1 MNSILPYT
9 TESIV
14 DEWFSIFRKLF
25 DNTSSPVIIRSPG
38 RVNLIGEHTDYNE
51 GYVLPAAIDKEIYF
65 AIAQRTDMKCRI
77 HALDINDWYEGNIR
91 LLGNSEK
98 RWPNYLLGIIDQL
111 LKNGH
116 EIQGFDCVFGGNVPI
131 GAGLSSSAAI
141 EGGLIF
147 ALNEIFHLKLDKL
160 TMVKL
165 AQKAENEF
173 VGVRCGI
180 MDQFINIYG
189 EDKKVLRLDCRSLEY
204 EQIPFERTNLN
215 IILCETIARRELA
228 SSEYNVR
235 RQQCEE
241 GVRILTTVDPALKS
255 LRDVD
260 LHLLGKNR
268 ALLSPTVYNRCEY
281 VVKENARVIQAC
293 EDLRRN
299 DFCSFGARMYESHN
313 GLSKY
318 YEVSNEEL
326 DFLVY
331 AASGVKGALG
341 SRMMGAG
348 FGGCT
353 INLVEEEATDKFTH
367 EMKIQYKAK
376 TTKDLIIHIAKLKS
390 GTELIS

>member
-1 MNSILPYT
+1 MVSYT
-9 TESIV
+9 TETII
-14 DEWFSIFRKLF
+14 DEWFSIFRKMF
-25 DNTSSPVIIRSPG
+25 DAASPQVIVRSPG
-38 RVNLIGEHTDYNE
+38 RVNLIGEHTDYNL
-51 GYVLPAAIDKEIYF
+51 GYVLPAAIDKAMYF
-65 AIAQRTDMKCRI
+65 ALSPRTDTKCRI
-77 HALDINDWYEGNIR
+77 YALDIREWYEGDVR
-91 LLGNSEK
+91 SLKHSEK
-98 RWPNYLLGIIDQL
+98 RWPNYLLGVVDQL
-111 LKNGH
+111 FKAGY
-116 EIQGFDCVFGGNVPI
+116 QFGGFDCVFGGNVPI

-147 ALNEIFHLKLDKL
+147 GLNEIFHLKIDKM

-180 MDQFINIYG
+180 MDQFVNIFG
-189 EDKKVLRLDCRSLEY
+189 EDKKVIRLDCRSLEY
-204 EQIPFERTNLN
+204 EQIPFERSSLS

-235 RQQCEE
+235 RRQCED
-241 GVRILTTVDPALKS
+241 GVKILSVMEPSIKS

-260 LHLLGKNR
+260 LHLLERYKGV
-268 ALLSPTVYNRCEY
+268 LLSPTVYNRCEY

-293 EDLRRN
+293 EDLKRN
-299 DFCSFGARMYESHN
+299 DFASFGARMFESHE

-318 YEVSNEEL
+318 YEVSNSEL
-326 DFLVY
+326 DFLVKK
-331 AASGVKGALG
+331 ASEVKGVLG

-353 INLVEEEATDKFTH
+353 INLVEEEATESFTN
-367 EMKIQYKAK
+367 EMKAHYQSK
-376 TTKDLIIHIAKLKS
+376 TSKDLIIHIAKLRS